1 MLSGNQLQRS
11 TQLVLNKDLYIHVQ
25 LLYASVYISLMGIGS
40 HTAPNL
46 AQLYISLMGIGSHTA
61 PNLAQ
66 LKCPLHLNHDHKGTF
81 YDQY

>member
-1 MLSGNQLQRS
+1 MNLSLIILSGNQLQRS
-11 TQLVLNKDLYIHVQ
+11 IQLVLNKDLYIHVQ

-46 AQLYISLMGIGSHTA
+46 AQL
-61 PNLAQ
+61 
-66 LKCPLHLNHDHKGTF
+66 KCPLHLNHDHKGTF